1 MIIWEGNFNV
11 DSDTIESISSEL
23 KMIPKAVFGS
33 GSLFFVPFEKCKK
46 DQISFLMTYMDK
58 LLKCV

>member
-23 KMIPKAVFGS
+23 KTIPKHIFWIRVFI
-33 GSLFFVPFEKCKK
+33 LRTV
-46 DQISFLMTYMDK
+46 
-58 LLKCV
+58 